1 MTTIRNINNIITIHN
16 TNITRL
22 MQFNPNKSFYYFI
35 AIKRKKDHPELQIK
49 ESQVIKTWIVKDL
62 RDFYGYYIPEM
73 LEVIKLHKCRLYMC
87 TDRKSYAKSMLS
99 IRNDINKQLDC
110 AIGTNKTEYSPKML
124 NNLLQS
130 NIMKDESSDKDTRK
144 WLFDIDTK
152 DYNVVNVI
160 KKLCGEYFD
169 HILETKNGYHIV
181 AKRKFDAYNNLACLT
196 QDKSSKTFDKSKFTD
211 EEFALMK
218 QNADKIELKTNA
230 LALIAMEY

>member
-1 MTTIRNINNIITIHN
+1 MTIIHN
-16 TNITRL
+16 TNIERL
-22 MQFNPNKSFYYFI
+22 MRFNPNKSFYYFI

-49 ESQVIKTWIVKDL
+49 DSQVIKTWIVKDI

-73 LEVIKLHKCRLYMC
+73 LEIVKLHQCRLYMC
-87 TDRKSYAKSMLS
+87 TDRKSYTKSMLS

-110 AIGTNKTEYSPKML
+110 AIGTDKTEYSPKIL

-130 NIMKDESSDKDTRK
+130 NIMKDESSDKNMRK

-152 DYNVVNVI
+152 DYNVVNII

-181 AKRKFDAYNNLACLT
+181 AEREFDAHTSLLCLKT
-196 QDKSSKTFDKSKFTD
+196 HEMERTFDRDKFTE
-211 EEFALMK
+211 EEFKIME
-218 QNADKIELKTNA
+218 QNVDKVELKTNA
-230 LALIAMEY
+230 LALIAMEC

>member
-1 MTTIRNINNIITIHN
+1 MITIHN
-16 TNITRL
+16 TNIERL
-22 MQFNPNKSFYYFI
+22 MRFNPTKSFYYFI
-35 AIKRKKDHPELQIK
+35 AIKRKKDHPELQMK
-49 ESQVIKTWIVKDL
+49 ESQVIKTWIVKDI

-73 LEVIKLHKCRLYMC
+73 LEIVKLHQCRLYMC

-110 AIGTNKTEYSPKML
+110 AIGTNKTEYSPKIL

-130 NIMKDESSDKDTRK
+130 NIMKDESSDKNMRK

-152 DYNVVNVI
+152 NEAVANVI

-169 HILETKNGYHIV
+169 HILETKNGYHVV
-181 AKRKFDAYNNLACLT
+181 AEREFDAYTSLLCLKT
-196 QDKSSKTFDKSKFTD
+196 HGIARTFDRDKFT
-211 EEFALMK
+211 EEDFKIME
-218 QNADKIELKTNA
+218 QNADKVELKTNA

>member
-1 MTTIRNINNIITIHN
+1 MIKN
-16 TNITRL
+16 TNIERL
-22 MQFNPNKSFYYFI
+22 MRFNPNKSFYYFI

-49 ESQVIKTWIVKDL
+49 ESQIIKTWIVKDL

-73 LEVIKLHKCRLYMC
+73 LEIVKLHQCRLYMC
-87 TDRKSYAKSMLS
+87 TDRKSYTKSMLS

-110 AIGTNKTEYSPKML
+110 AIGTNKTEYSPKIL

-130 NIMKDESSDKDTRK
+130 NIMKDESSDKNMRK

-152 DYNVVNVI
+152 DYNVVNII

-181 AKRKFDAYNNLACLT
+181 AEREFDAYTGLLCLKT
-196 QDKSSKTFDKSKFTD
+196 NGIARTFDKDKFTE
-211 EEFALMK
+211 EEFKIME
-218 QNADKIELKTNA
+218 QNADKVELKTNA
-230 LALIAMEY
+230 LVLIAMEY

>member
-1 MTTIRNINNIITIHN
+1 MATIRNKNIE
-16 TNITRL
+16 NI
-22 MQFNPNKSFYYFI
+22 MQFNSSKSFYYFI
-35 AIKRKKDHPELQIK
+35 AIKRKKDHPNLQMK

-73 LEVIKLHKCRLYMC
+73 LEIIKLHQCRLYMC

-110 AIGTNKTEYSPKML
+110 AIGTDKTEYSPKIL

-130 NIMKDESSDKDTRK
+130 NIMKDESSDKDARK
-144 WLFDIDTK
+144 WLFDVDTK
-152 DYNVVNVI
+152 DLSVVNVI
-160 KKLCGEYFD
+160 KKLCGEHFER
-169 HILETKNGYHIV
+169 ILETKNGYHVV
-181 AKRKFDAYNNLACLT
+181 AKRKFDAYTGLLCL
-196 QDKSSKTFDKSKFTD
+196 KVNGIAKTFDKSKFT
-211 EEFALMK
+211 EEDFKLIE

>member
-1 MTTIRNINNIITIHN
+1 MTINNN
-16 TNITRL
+16 TNIERL
-22 MQFNPNKSFYYFI
+22 MRFNPNKSFYYFI

-49 ESQVIKTWIVKDL
+49 DSQVIKTWIVKDI

-73 LEVIKLHKCRLYMC
+73 LEIVKLHQCRLYMC
-87 TDRKSYAKSMLS
+87 TDRKSYTKSMLS

-110 AIGTNKTEYSPKML
+110 AIGTDKTEYSPKIL

-130 NIMKDESSDKDTRK
+130 NIMKDESSDKNMRK

-152 DYNVVNVI
+152 DYNIVNII

-181 AKRKFDAYNNLACLT
+181 AEREFDAHTSLLCLKT
-196 QDKSSKTFDKSKFTD
+196 HEMARTFDRDKFTE
-211 EEFALMK
+211 EEFKIME
-218 QNADKIELKTNA
+218 QNADKVELKTNA

>member
-1 MTTIRNINNIITIHN
+1 MTSIHN
-16 TNITRL
+16 TNIERL
-22 MQFNPNKSFYYFI
+22 MRFNPTKSFYYFI
-35 AIKRKKDHPELQIK
+35 AIKRKKDHPELQMK

-73 LEVIKLHKCRLYMC
+73 LEIVKLHKCRLYMC
-87 TDRKSYAKSMLS
+87 TDRKSYTKSMLS

-110 AIGTNKTEYSPKML
+110 AIGTNKTEYSPKIL

-130 NIMKDESSDKDTRK
+130 NIMKDESSDKNMRK

-152 DYNVVNVI
+152 DYNVVNII

-169 HILETKNGYHIV
+169 HVLETKNGYHIV
-181 AKRKFDAYNNLACLT
+181 AEREFDAYTSLLCLKT
-196 QDKSSKTFDKSKFTD
+196 NGIARTFDRDKFTE
-211 EEFALMK
+211 EEFKIME
-218 QNADKIELKTNA
+218 QNADKVELKTNA

>member
-1 MTTIRNINNIITIHN
+1 MTTIRN
-16 TNITRL
+16 TNIERL
-22 MQFNPNKSFYYFI
+22 MRFNPNKSFYYFI

-73 LEVIKLHKCRLYMC
+73 LEIVKLHQCRLYMC
-87 TDRKSYAKSMLS
+87 TDRKSYVKSMLS

-110 AIGTNKTEYSPKML
+110 AIGTNKTEYSPKIL

-130 NIMKDESSDKDTRK
+130 NIMKDESSDKNMRK

-152 DYNVVNVI
+152 DYNVVNII

-181 AKRKFDAYNNLACLT
+181 AEREFDAHTGLLCL
-196 QDKSSKTFDKSKFTD
+196 KVNGIARTFDKDKFTE
-211 EEFALMK
+211 EEFKIMK
-218 QNADKIELKTNA
+218 QNADKVELKTNA

>member
-1 MTTIRNINNIITIHN
+1 MITIHN
-16 TNITRL
+16 TNIERL
-22 MQFNPNKSFYYFI
+22 MRFNPTKSFYYFI
-35 AIKRKKDHPELQIK
+35 AIKRKKDHPELQMK
-49 ESQVIKTWIVKDL
+49 ESQVIKTWIVKDI

-73 LEVIKLHKCRLYMC
+73 LEIVKLHQCRLYMC

-110 AIGTNKTEYSPKML
+110 AIGTNKAEYSPKIL

-130 NIMKDESSDKDTRK
+130 NIMKDESSDKNMRK

-152 DYNVVNVI
+152 DYNVVNII

-181 AKRKFDAYNNLACLT
+181 AEREFDAHTSLLCLKT
-196 QDKSSKTFDKSKFTD
+196 NGIARTFDRDKFTE
-211 EEFALMK
+211 EEFKIME
-218 QNADKIELKTNA
+218 QNADKVELKTNA

>member
-1 MTTIRNINNIITIHN
+1 MIHN
-16 TNITRL
+16 TNIERL
-22 MQFNPNKSFYYFI
+22 MRFNPNKSFYYFI

-49 ESQVIKTWIVKDL
+49 DSQVIKTWIVKDI

-73 LEVIKLHKCRLYMC
+73 LEIVKLHQCRLYMC
-87 TDRKSYAKSMLS
+87 TDRKSYTKSMLS

-110 AIGTNKTEYSPKML
+110 AIGTDKTEYSPKIL

-130 NIMKDESSDKDTRK
+130 NIMKDESSDKNMRK

-152 DYNVVNVI
+152 DYNIVNII

-181 AKRKFDAYNNLACLT
+181 AEREFDAHTSLLCLKT
-196 QDKSSKTFDKSKFTD
+196 HEMARTFDRDKFTE
-211 EEFALMK
+211 EEFKIME
-218 QNADKIELKTNA
+218 QNADKVELKTNA

>member
-1 MTTIRNINNIITIHN
+1 MTIIHN
-16 TNITRL
+16 TNIERL
-22 MQFNPNKSFYYFI
+22 MRFNPNKSFYYFI

-49 ESQVIKTWIVKDL
+49 DSQVIKTWIVKDI

-73 LEVIKLHKCRLYMC
+73 LKIVKLHQCRLYMC
-87 TDRKSYAKSMLS
+87 TDRKSYTKSMLS

-110 AIGTNKTEYSPKML
+110 AIGTDKTEYSPKIL

-130 NIMKDESSDKDTRK
+130 NIMKDESSDKNMRK

-152 DYNVVNVI
+152 DYNIVNII

-181 AKRKFDAYNNLACLT
+181 AEREFDAHTSLLCLKT
-196 QDKSSKTFDKSKFTD
+196 HEMARTFDRDKFTE
-211 EEFALMK
+211 EEFKIME
-218 QNADKIELKTNA
+218 QNADKVELKTNA
-230 LALIAMEY
+230 LALIAMEC

>member
-1 MTTIRNINNIITIHN
+1 MTIIHN
-16 TNITRL
+16 TNIERL
-22 MQFNPNKSFYYFI
+22 MRFNPNKSFYYFI

-49 ESQVIKTWIVKDL
+49 DSQVIKTWIVKDI

-73 LEVIKLHKCRLYMC
+73 LEIVKLHQCRLYMC
-87 TDRKSYAKSMLS
+87 TDRKSYTKSMLS

-110 AIGTNKTEYSPKML
+110 AIGTDKTEYSPKIL

-130 NIMKDESSDKDTRK
+130 NIMKDESSDKNMRK

-152 DYNVVNVI
+152 DYNVVNII

-181 AKRKFDAYNNLACLT
+181 AEREFDAHTSLLCLKT
-196 QDKSSKTFDKSKFTD
+196 HEMARTFDRDKFTE
-211 EEFALMK
+211 EEFKIME
-218 QNADKIELKTNA
+218 QNADKVELKTNA

>member
-1 MTTIRNINNIITIHN
+1 MATIRNKNIE
-16 TNITRL
+16 NI
-22 MQFNPNKSFYYFI
+22 MQFNSSKSFYYFI
-35 AIKRKKDHPELQIK
+35 AIKRKKDHPDLQMK

-73 LEVIKLHKCRLYMC
+73 LEIIKLHQCRLYMC

-110 AIGTNKTEYSPKML
+110 AIGTDKTEYSPKIL

-130 NIMKDESSDKDTRK
+130 NIMKDESSDKDARK
-144 WLFDIDTK
+144 WLFDVDTK
-152 DYNVVNVI
+152 DWGVVNVI
-160 KKLCGEYFD
+160 KKLCGEHFER
-169 HILETKNGYHIV
+169 ILETKNGYHVV
-181 AKRKFDAYNNLACLT
+181 AKRKFDAYTGLLCL
-196 QDKSSKTFDKSKFTD
+196 KVNGIAKTFDKSKFT
-211 EEFALMK
+211 EEDFKLME

>member
-1 MTTIRNINNIITIHN
+1 MTIINN
-16 TNITRL
+16 TNIERL
-22 MQFNPNKSFYYFI
+22 MRFNPNKSFYYFI

-49 ESQVIKTWIVKDL
+49 DSQVIKTWIVKDI

-73 LEVIKLHKCRLYMC
+73 LEIVKLHQCRLYMC
-87 TDRKSYAKSMLS
+87 TDRKSYTKSMLS

-110 AIGTNKTEYSPKML
+110 AIGTDKTEYSPKIL

-130 NIMKDESSDKDTRK
+130 NIMKDESSDKNMRK

-152 DYNVVNVI
+152 DYNIVNII

-181 AKRKFDAYNNLACLT
+181 AEREFDAHTSLLCLKT
-196 QDKSSKTFDKSKFTD
+196 HEMARTFDRDKFTE
-211 EEFALMK
+211 EEFKIME
-218 QNADKIELKTNA
+218 QNADKVELKTNA

>member
-1 MTTIRNINNIITIHN
+1 MTIIHN
-16 TNITRL
+16 TNIERL
-22 MQFNPNKSFYYFI
+22 MRFNPNKSFYYFI

-49 ESQVIKTWIVKDL
+49 DSQVIKTWIVKDI

-73 LEVIKLHKCRLYMC
+73 LEIVKLHQCRLYMC
-87 TDRKSYAKSMLS
+87 TDRKSYTKSMLS

-110 AIGTNKTEYSPKML
+110 AIGTDKTEYSPKIL

-130 NIMKDESSDKDTRK
+130 NIMKDESSDKNMRK

-152 DYNVVNVI
+152 NYNVVNII

-169 HILETKNGYHIV
+169 NILETKNGYHIV
-181 AKRKFDAYNNLACLT
+181 AEREFDAHTSLLCLKT
-196 QDKSSKTFDKSKFTD
+196 HGMTRTFDRDKFTE
-211 EEFALMK
+211 EEFKIME
-218 QNADKIELKTNA
+218 QNADKVELKTNA

>member
-1 MTTIRNINNIITIHN
+1 MIRN
-16 TNITRL
+16 TNIERL
-22 MQFNPNKSFYYFI
+22 MRFNPNKSFYYFI

-49 ESQVIKTWIVKDL
+49 DSQAIKTWIVKDI

-73 LEVIKLHKCRLYMC
+73 LEIVKLHQCRLYMC

-110 AIGTNKTEYSPKML
+110 AIGTNKTEYSPKIL

-130 NIMKDESSDKDTRK
+130 NIMKDESSDKDVRK

-152 DYNVVNVI
+152 DYNVVNII

-169 HILETKNGYHIV
+169 HVLETKNGYHIV
-181 AKRKFDAYNNLACLT
+181 AEREFDAYTGLVCLKT
-196 QDKSSKTFDKSKFTD
+196 HGIARTFDRDKFTE
-211 EEFALMK
+211 EEFKIME
-218 QNADKIELKTNA
+218 QNADKVELKTNA
-230 LALIAMEY
+230 LALIAMEC

>member
-1 MTTIRNINNIITIHN
+1 MTSIHN
-16 TNITRL
+16 TNIERL
-22 MQFNPNKSFYYFI
+22 MRFNPTKSFYYFI
-35 AIKRKKDHPELQIK
+35 AIKRKKDHPELQMK

-73 LEVIKLHKCRLYMC
+73 LEIVKLHKCRLYMC
-87 TDRKSYAKSMLS
+87 TDRKSYTKSMLS

-110 AIGTNKTEYSPKML
+110 AIGTNKTEYSPKIL

-130 NIMKDESSDKDTRK
+130 NIMKDESSDKNMRK

-152 DYNVVNVI
+152 DYNVVNII

-169 HILETKNGYHIV
+169 HVLETKNGYHIV
-181 AKRKFDAYNNLACLT
+181 AEREFDAYTSLLCLKT
-196 QDKSSKTFDKSKFTD
+196 NGIARTFDRDKFTE
-211 EEFALMK
+211 EEFKTME
-218 QNADKIELKTNA
+218 QNADKVELKTNA

>member
-1 MTTIRNINNIITIHN
+1 MTIIHN
-16 TNITRL
+16 TNIERL
-22 MQFNPNKSFYYFI
+22 MRFNPNKSFYYFI

-49 ESQVIKTWIVKDL
+49 DSQVIKTWIVKDI

-73 LEVIKLHKCRLYMC
+73 LEIVKLHQCRLYMC
-87 TDRKSYAKSMLS
+87 TDRKSYTKSMLS

-110 AIGTNKTEYSPKML
+110 AIGTDKTEYSPKIL

-130 NIMKDESSDKDTRK
+130 NIMKDESSDKNMRK

-152 DYNVVNVI
+152 DYNVVNII

-181 AKRKFDAYNNLACLT
+181 AEREFDAHTSLLCLKT
-196 QDKSSKTFDKSKFTD
+196 HGIARTFDRDKFTE
-211 EEFALMK
+211 EEFKIME
-218 QNADKIELKTNA
+218 QNADKVELKTNA
-230 LALIAMEY
+230 LALIAMEC

>member
-1 MTTIRNINNIITIHN
+1 
-16 TNITRL
+16 
-22 MQFNPNKSFYYFI
+22 MQFNSSKSFYYFI

-73 LEVIKLHKCRLYMC
+73 LEIVKLHQCRLYMC

-110 AIGTNKTEYSPKML
+110 AIGTDKTEYSPKIL

-130 NIMKDESSDKDTRK
+130 NIMKDESSDKDARK

-152 DYNVVNVI
+152 DWNVVNVI
-160 KKLCGEYFD
+160 KKLCGEHFER
-169 HILETKNGYHIV
+169 ILETKNGYHVV
-181 AKRKFDAYNNLACLT
+181 AKRKFDAYTGLLCL
-196 QDKSSKTFDKSKFTD
+196 KVNGIAKTFDKSKFT
-211 EEFALMK
+211 EEDFKLIE